1 MIGMI
6 RISASIPRPAV
17 AGVLFCIG
25 SALACLSN
33 AAPQSPHA
41 APTCATDLTSG
52 VRWVRASPARER
64 DALDRWCAGVGGPAR
79 IEARQAAEVFTGSF
93 AVVSWNT
100 HVGAGN
106 IDALA
111 ADLRSGRLTGRP
123 MTQFVLLLQEA
134 YRAGADVPSARGL
147 RAAWASAQRPAH
159 ASGTREDIIRIAQRL
174 GLHLIYVPSM
184 RNGAPGAT
192 DEDRGNAILS
202 TIPLTDAR
210 AIELPLENQRR
221 VAIEAAVT
229 ATAAD
234 GRPVQIR
241 LVSTHFTNMVL
252 HHIYLLSESG
262 RLRQARA
269 LADAL
274 PKEGALVV
282 AGDFN
287 SWFGYRDAAYKELA
301 KIARPA
307 AAEDRRATFG
317 PLRLDHALFR
327 LPAGWQTALKR
338 AGHRY
343 GSDHYPLVATIDI
356 R

>member
-1 MIGMI
+1 MM
-6 RISASIPRPAV
+6 RTSTRARRPAV
-17 AGVLFCIG
+17 AGVLLCIG

-33 AAPQSPHA
+33 APPRSTPAS
-41 APTCATDLTSG
+41 PTCAADIVPG
-52 VRWVRASPARER
+52 VRWVRASPLRER
-64 DALDRWCAGVGGPAR
+64 EKLDRWCAGVGGPAR
-79 IEARQAAEVFTGSF
+79 IEATRAAENFTGSF
-93 AVVSWNT
+93 ALVSWNT
-100 HVGAGN
+100 HVGSGDV
-106 IDALA
+106 DALA

-123 MTQFVLLLQEA
+123 VTHFVLLLQEA
-134 YRAGADVPSARGL
+134 YRAGADVPSTRGL
-147 RAAWASAQRPAH
+147 RAAWAGAQRPAR
-159 ASGTREDIIRIAQRL
+159 AAGTREDIVRVAQRL

-202 TIPLTDAR
+202 TVPLTDVK
-210 AIELPLENQRR
+210 AIELPLESQRR
-221 VAIEAAVT
+221 VAIEATVT
-229 ATAAD
+229 ATPAD
-234 GRPVQIR
+234 GHTVPVR
-241 LVSTHFTNMVL
+241 LVCTHFTNMVL
-252 HHIYLLSESG
+252 HHIFVLSESG

-269 LADAL
+269 LAEVL
-274 PKEGALVV
+274 PKDGPLVI

-287 SWFGYRDAAYKELA
+287 AWFGYRDAAYKELA

-327 LPAGWQTALKR
+327 LPPGSQASLKR

-343 GSDHYPLVATIDI
+343 GSDHYPLVATIEL